1 MLEHPANYNASI
13 VKERHGLMHLTN
25 VLKDFMSIKKQ
36 RKKEKPMFLMRGALL
51 WLQHSWKS
59 VCSIKIHLLKYSYI

>member
-36 RKKEKPMFLMRGALL
+36 KKERKAHVSHAGSTIMA
-51 WLQHSWKS
+51 ST
-59 VCSIKIHLLKYSYI
+59 